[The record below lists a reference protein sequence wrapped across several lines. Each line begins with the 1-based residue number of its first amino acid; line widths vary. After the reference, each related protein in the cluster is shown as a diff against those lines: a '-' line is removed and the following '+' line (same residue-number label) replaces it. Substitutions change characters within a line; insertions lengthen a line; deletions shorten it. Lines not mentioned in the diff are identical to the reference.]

1 MRTLLLICGMLILS
15 FFIKDAVKENK
26 SYKINE
32 VKIEQPVLKKE
43 KKSPKS
49 NTKPSPE
56 PKKEVVYLRGLGK
69 FTPSDLEVFKGY
81 IKELYNYDVVISDPV
96 PTKSQMYSPDGRSLE
111 VSECIFS
118 LNDYDKK
125 TIYIT
130 DENLVTEGLEVRGG
144 TYLNCKTVIIESGN
158 YNKDTVLH
166 ELGHTLGLE
175 HCDNPKCLMAIYNDE
190 HVTNDFCD
198 ECKKKL
204 RNEDF

>member
-1 MRTLLLICGMLILS
+1 MRTLLLICGMIILS
-15 FFIKDAVKENK
+15 FFFKDAVKENK

-32 VKIEQPVLKKE
+32 VRIEQPSLKQEKEKTKSETKPNPELKK
-43 KKSPKS
+43 K
-49 NTKPSPE
+49 
-56 PKKEVVYLRGLGK
+56 VVYLRGLGK
-69 FTPSDLEVFKGY
+69 FTPSDLEEFKGH
-81 IKELYNYDVVISDPV
+81 IKELYNYNVVILDPV
-96 PTKSQMYSPDGRSLE
+96 QTKSQMYTPDGRSLE

-118 LNDYDKK
+118 LNNYDKT

-130 DENLVTEGLEVRGG
+130 DENLVTEDLEVRGG

-190 HVTNDFCD
+190 HITNDFCD

-204 RNEDF
+204 KQ